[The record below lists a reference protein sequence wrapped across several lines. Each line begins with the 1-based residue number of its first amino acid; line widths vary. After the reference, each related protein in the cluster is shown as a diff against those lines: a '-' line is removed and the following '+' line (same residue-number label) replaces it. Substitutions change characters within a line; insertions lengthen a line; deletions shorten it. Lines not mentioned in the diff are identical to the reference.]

1 MLCFVCIWNIT
12 SYDSKGGLN
21 KGGLRDF
28 GSIFFIKLLWLEI
41 FSNNNF
47 PLHLFYFPPT
57 RTFHCICFI
66 FLQQQLS
73 IAFVL
78 FSSKNN
84 FPLHLFYFP
93 PTTTFHCICFI
104 FFQQQLSIA
113 FVLFSFNNNFPLHLF
128 YFPSTTTF
136 HCICFI
142 FLQQQLSISS
152 TCLFNVIHNLT
163 NSTLLK
169 CTTMWVEN

>member
-41 FSNNNF
+41 F
-47 PLHLFYFPPT
+47 
-57 RTFHCICFI
+57 
-66 FLQQQLS
+66 LQQELS

-78 FSSKNN
+78 FSSNNN